1 MEYRKKTKYLGVY
14 ERISEKKIFNGKPDV
29 CFDIA
34 YRLNGKLTWEKVGW
48 ISEGYSPKLANEIR
62 AERMRSMRHGEELPK
77 QKNKSPF
84 FRDIAAKYLA
94 WAKEN
99 KKSWYSDQHR
109 YKNHL
114 AERLDDKRL
123 EEISSFDLERMKSDL
138 TKEELAAQTVKHC
151 LVLIRQMFNKAIA
164 WGLYKGMNP
173 IKGVKMPTIQNQRER
188 FLSYEEAD
196 LLLNELLKVSKQT
209 HDIAL
214 LSLHCGLRAGEI
226 FNLKG
231 HDIDFRNDLIH
242 ISDPKNKQGR
252 KAFVTSAVKEM
263 LKERIPESPDDYI
276 FKAQNNGDK
285 INEISRTYR
294 KIANHLFN
302 KKVNDPRQKVTFHTL
317 RHSFASWLALQGESL
332 ITIRELL
339 GHKSFAMTQ
348 RYAHLIKTDEKRRA
362 TLNLEKVFTEK
373 RNGNNIAAISSE
385 ITR

>member
-1 MEYRKKTKYLGVY
+1 MEYRKKTKYVGVY
-14 ERISEKKIFNGKPDV
+14 ERVSEKRMYNGKPDT
-29 CFDIA
+29 CFDIS
-34 YRLNGKLTWEKVGW
+34 YKLNGKKIWEKAGW
-48 ISEGYSPKLANEIR
+48 LSEGYSAKLANEIR
-62 AERMRSMRHGEELPK
+62 AERMRNIRHEEELPK
-77 QKNKSPF
+77 QKKNVPYFK
-84 FRDIAAKYLA
+84 DIANKYIQ

-99 KKSWYSDQHR
+99 KKSWFSDDHR

-114 AERLDDKRL
+114 SERLDDNRL
-123 EEISSFDLERMKSDL
+123 NEISSFDLERMKSEL
-138 TKEELAAQTVKHC
+138 IKEELAPATVNHC

-164 WGLYKGMNP
+164 WGLYKGVNP

-196 LLLNELLKVSKQT
+196 VLLNELLKVSKQT

-252 KAFVTSAVKEM
+252 KAFMTQAIKEM
-263 LKERIPESPDDYI
+263 LKKRIPESPDDYI

-285 INEISRTYR
+285 VNEISRTYR
-294 KIANHLFN
+294 KIANRLFN
-302 KKVNDPRQKVTFHTL
+302 EKVKDPRQRVTFHTL
-317 RHSFASWLALQGESL
+317 RHTFASWLALQGESL

-348 RYAHLIKTDEKRRA
+348 RYAHLIPDEKRRA

-373 RNGNNIAAISSE
+373 RNGNGLTVEEGRA
-385 ITR
+385 